1 MNFNDVDDGIRAHL
15 AKGLF
20 APSATVT
27 SLTVLDGLRSVPMD
41 GSAET
46 PEAWASRIA
55 LIRRLVC
62 FGPQSRRALQ
72 ILNVVGSPGFA
83 RALESR
89 EGVDAGAVRA
99 ALTGPENRMSSEE
112 LGILRQAFF
121 GGVTPSREEVDALT
135 TTLCLHPADCESLLD
150 GVSIRASG
158 PEDAGTEPRDRAEK
172 RVWSAYDL
180 AEGRIDGVQSIAD
193 VIRPGYSVQ
202 GEGLIDGR
210 PIDAS
215 MLGEAVRSLGSQ
227 YRTGSPEAEAA
238 TTLIERLQR
247 VSNPADTVTRHTRGL
262 LDKAPQRESR
272 RAVMK
277 IASDAYMVGGSGG
290 PRIRDAVPMTVN
302 GTDAL
307 AVRGAHKGP
316 GGHPT
321 GPGNS
326 GAGFPAQRPIGA
338 FAGAAFTMAVLL
350 AITGAAVNGA
360 SEFVLVPV
368 LAVAMVWLYRRIP
381 SALAFGAIGFVGA
394 FVFGQIGF
402 GSTMLFMLASGIIG
416 AIMIAVHDKKH
427 RKPELEFDAYRAAQT
442 IDRR

>member
-1 MNFNDVDDGIRAHL
+1 MNINDVDDGTRAHL
-15 AKGLF
+15 AQGLF

-27 SLTVLDGLRSVPMD
+27 SLTVLDGLRSMPM
-41 GSAET
+41 GGAAET
-46 PEAWASRIA
+46 PEAWAARIA

-72 ILNVVGSPGFA
+72 ILKVVGSPGFA

-89 EGVDAGAVRA
+89 AWVDARAVRA
-99 ALTGPENRMSSEE
+99 ALAGPANRMSPEE

-150 GVSIRASG
+150 GVSIRVG
-158 PEDAGTEPRDRAEK
+158 DPEDAGTEPRDRAEK

-180 AEGRIDGVQSIAD
+180 AEGRIDGVRSIAD
-193 VIRPGYSVQ
+193 IIRPGYSVQ

-215 MLGEAVRSLGSQ
+215 MLGEAVRTLGGR

-238 TTLIERLQR
+238 TTLIEQLQR

-262 LDKAPQRESR
+262 LARAPQRESR
-272 RAVMK
+272 RADMR
-277 IASDAYMVGGSGG
+277 IATDAYVVVGSGG
-290 PRIRDAVPMTVN
+290 PRIRDAVPMTIN

-307 AVRGAHKGP
+307 AVRETRKGP
-316 GGHPT
+316 GEHPT

-326 GAGFPAQRPIGA
+326 GTGFPAQRPIGA
-338 FAGAAFTMAVLL
+338 FAGVAFTMSAFGALL
-350 AITGAAVNGA
+350 GAAVNGA
-360 SEFVLVPV
+360 SEFLLVPV

-394 FVFGQIGF
+394 FVFDQIGF
-402 GSTMLFMLASGIIG
+402 GSTSLFMPASGIIG

-427 RKPELEFDAYRAAQT
+427 RKPELEFDAQRAGRT
-442 IDRR
+442 IDRL

>member
-1 MNFNDVDDGIRAHL
+1 
-15 AKGLF
+15 
-20 APSATVT
+20 
-27 SLTVLDGLRSVPMD
+27 
-41 GSAET
+41 
-46 PEAWASRIA
+46 
-55 LIRRLVC
+55 
-62 FGPQSRRALQ
+62 
-72 ILNVVGSPGFA
+72 
-83 RALESR
+83 
-89 EGVDAGAVRA
+89 
-99 ALTGPENRMSSEE
+99 MSSEE

-150 GVSIRASG
+150 GVSIRASD

-180 AEGRIDGVQSIAD
+180 AEGRIDGVRSIAD

-272 RAVMK
+272 RADMK
-277 IASDAYMVGGSGG
+277 IASDAYMVGGSSG
-290 PRIRDAVPMTVN
+290 PTIRDAVPMTVN

-307 AVRGAHKGP
+307 AVRGTRKGP

-321 GPGNS
+321 GPGNL
-326 GAGFPAQRPIGA
+326 GTGFPAQRPTGA
-338 FAGAAFTMAVLL
+338 FAGTTFTMAVLL
-350 AITGAAVNGA
+350 AITGAGA
-360 SEFVLVPV
+360 SEFLLVPV
-368 LAVAMVWLYRRIP
+368 LAAAMVWLYRRIP

-394 FVFGQIGF
+394 SIFVSVGF
-402 GSTMLFMLASGIIG
+402 KSTSALMFWSGIIG